1 MLWKTP
7 SNMWRSISP
16 VTCTGNQGKV
26 TPSQPGCQHVSGE
39 TGGLPSSC
47 GPTTPIQRVECFWRL
62 LPELFLRTHG
72 IKASAWT
79 HGFVLPEIF
88 FFPSPL
94 PPSCAKTLLIQTDNL
109 RYITEE
115 KILQIWAGFIFY
127 SCCHQLCL
135 LYNLLATTTALL
147 SYLCPPTP
155 PEGFSSF
162 RMESFAT
169 GFSYKLWNKREVS
182 LALLNKNKI
191 ATNCDP
197 F

>member
-26 TPSQPGCQHVSGE
+26 TPSQPGCQHISGE

-47 GPTTPIQRVECFWRL
+47 GPTTPMQRVECFWRL

-88 FFPSPL
+88 FFPVLYPLLVLKLFLYRQTISDTSRKKKYCRFELDLFFIAAVTSCVCCTICWPQPL
-94 PPSCAKTLLIQTDNL
+94 PC
-109 RYITEE
+109 
-115 KILQIWAGFIFY
+115 WAT
-127 SCCHQLCL
+127 SAHQLPQRASVL
-135 LYNLLATTTALL
+135 LEWNRLQQD
-147 SYLCPPTP
+147 
-155 PEGFSSF
+155 FHI
-162 RMESFAT
+162 SFAT
-169 GFSYKLWNKREVS
+169 KEKFPL
-182 LALLNKNKI
+182 
-191 ATNCDP
+191 P